1 MEGGWVAVAGGLLT
15 ILTGAALLFKMVVWD
30 RKDNKHNKTVKIEEL
45 ANGRLQLTINSQGT
59 LIDDLKEAAAESKES
74 LRRAEA
80 YISLLRKSLRSYM
93 TREIIRERR
102 EAVLLQALEGT
113 GTVPILP
120 ELNELV
126 DEPS

>member
-1 MEGGWVAVAGGLLT
+1 MEGGWVAVGGGLLT
-15 ILTGAALLFKMVVWD
+15 ILTGVALLFKMVVWD
-30 RKDNKHNKTVKIEEL
+30 RKDNKHNETVKVEEL

-59 LIDDLKEAAAESKES
+59 LIDDLMAAARESNES
-74 LRRAEA
+74 LRRAET
-80 YISLLRKSLRSYM
+80 YVSLLRKSLRSYL

-102 EAVLLQALEGT
+102 EAVLLRALEGS